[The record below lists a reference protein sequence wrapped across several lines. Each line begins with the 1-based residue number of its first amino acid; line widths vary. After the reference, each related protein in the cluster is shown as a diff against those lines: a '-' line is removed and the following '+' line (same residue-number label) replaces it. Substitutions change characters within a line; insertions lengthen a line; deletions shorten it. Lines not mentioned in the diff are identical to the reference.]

1 MEIEVATLRIARDM
15 SKAEVTLNEA
25 LIAQSDLYGQM
36 LKARRDTDSNP
47 FLGHEEL
54 LRLMKAQ
61 QSLLASS
68 GDLARV
74 HGGLADVHEALAG
87 IRECP
92 ESGVL
97 IELPGDDGALA
108 A

>member
-1 MEIEVATLRIARDM
+1 MDISVATMRIAREIAN
-15 SKAEVTLNEA
+15 AETMLNEA
-25 LIAQSDLYGQM
+25 LIAQSDLYGQ
-36 LKARRDTDSNP
+36 LLRARKETHANP

-54 LRLMKAQ
+54 LRLIKAQ
-61 QSLLASS
+61 QNLLASS

-74 HGGLADVHEALAG
+74 HGGLSEVQQEVAG

-92 ESGVL
+92 NSG
-97 IELPGDDGALA
+97 ELLVDSVA

>member
-1 MEIEVATLRIARDM
+1 MDISVATMRIARDV
-15 SKAEVTLNEA
+15 SRAEIALNEA
-25 LIAQSDLYGQM
+25 LIAQSDLYGQ
-36 LKARRDTDSNP
+36 LLRARKETESDP
-47 FLGHEEL
+47 FLGHVEL

-74 HGGLADVHEALAG
+74 HGGLLDVQQVVAG

-92 ESGVL
+92 ESG
-97 IELPGDDGALA
+97 ALA
-108 A
+108 ETAEQAVA

>member
-1 MEIEVATLRIARDM
+1 MEISVATMRIVRDIT
-15 SKAEVTLNEA
+15 KAELALNEA
-25 LIAQSDLYGQM
+25 LIAQSDLYGQ
-36 LKARRDTDSNP
+36 LLRARKETESDP

-61 QSLLASS
+61 QNLLASS

-74 HGGLADVHEALAG
+74 HGGLADVQQVVAG

-92 ESGVL
+92 PSG
-97 IELPGDDGALA
+97 ELTDQAMSQA

>member
-1 MEIEVATLRIARDM
+1 MEISVATMRIAREITQ
-15 SKAEVTLNEA
+15 AEAMLNEA
-25 LIAQSDLYGQM
+25 LIAQSDLYGQ
-36 LKARRDTDSNP
+36 LLRARKETDANP
-47 FLGHEEL
+47 FLGHEHL

-61 QSLLASS
+61 QNLLASS

-74 HGGLADVHEALAG
+74 HGGLSDLQQEVAG

-92 ESGVL
+92 PSG
-97 IELPGDDGALA
+97 ELSFDSVA

>member
-1 MEIEVATLRIARDM
+1 MEISVATMRIARDIN
-15 SKAEVTLNEA
+15 KAETALNEA
-25 LIAQSDLYGQM
+25 LIAQSDLYGQ
-36 LKARRDTDSNP
+36 LLRARKETQSNP
-47 FLGHEEL
+47 FLGHAEL

-74 HGGLADVHEALAG
+74 HGGLLDVQQEMAG

-92 ESGVL
+92 AR
-97 IELPGDDGALA
+97 GAMA
-108 A
+108 DQAQSRVA